1 MKLKMI
7 IIFIIIL
14 IIILIIGYLYN
25 NKKTY
30 NKNTYNNNVKYL
42 YKRRQCEYLLSEA
55 LKKFF
60 GNNNIIDYK
69 DYKDYN
75 KYDDINDKKIIFIPC
90 VYDNTDDEIANMDNI
105 KGSYYMVI
113 NKCDTFVGKNYLW
126 IYTSLFYPNNKVL
139 EYLPKSYLT
148 YDTKSMKIFKNE
160 FNPKKLYI
168 LKKNI
173 QRQANIKISRTYDD
187 IIKAV
192 TDDKEYIIIQELLQN
207 PFLVNGRKINLRVYF
222 MLVIKNNDYSIYVYD
237 NGFMYYTPK
246 MFEKGSIDIDVNIT
260 TGYIDRKVYEE
271 NPLTHDDFK
280 NFVGKDKGEIIFKN
294 IRILLKNVMEPFRN
308 LLVSTQ
314 SFPGST
320 QFQIFGSDVAVN
332 DDLTATLME
341 INKGPDLNPKDE
353 KDGALKTKL
362 MEDVFTTI
370 GVIDGD
376 GNNRFTK
383 I

>member
-1 MKLKMI
+1 MNLKII

-14 IIILIIGYLYN
+14 IIIFIIAYLYN
-25 NKKTY
+25 N
-30 NKNTYNNNVKYL
+30 NKSSSIKNNNIKYL
-42 YKRRQCEYLLSEA
+42 YKRRECQYLLSPA

-60 GNNNIIDYK
+60 GNNNILNYNDYK
-69 DYKDYN
+69 F
-75 KYDDINDKKIIFIPC
+75 DDINNKKLIFVPC
-90 VYDNTDDEIANMDNI
+90 IYDNTDEEIEKMDNI
-105 KGSYYMVI
+105 KDSYYMVI

-126 IYTSLFYPNNKVL
+126 IYTNLFYPKNKVI
-139 EYLPKSYLT
+139 EYLPNSYLT
-148 YDTKSMKIFKNE
+148 YDTKSMEIFKNE

-173 QRQANIKISRTYDD
+173 QRQANIKISGNYDE

-192 TDDKEYIIIQELLQN
+192 SGDKEYIIIQELLQN

-222 MLVIKNNDYSIYVYD
+222 LLVIKDNEYSIYVYD
-237 NGFMYYTPK
+237 NGFMYYTPQ
-246 MFEKGSIDIDVNIT
+246 MFKKGSTESDVNIT

-271 NPLTHDDFK
+271 NPLTHDDFRE
-280 NFVGKDKGEIIFKN
+280 FVGKDKGEIIFNN
-294 IRILLKNVMEPFRN
+294 IRILLKNIMEPFRH

-341 INKGPDLNPKDE
+341 INKGPDLNPKDSR
-353 KDGALKTKL
+353 DGELKTKL
-362 MEDVFTTI
+362 MEDVFATI
-370 GVIDGD
+370 GVIEGD
-376 GNNRFTK
+376 GNNRFIK
-383 I
+383 V